1 MPFPLQRYRFK
12 LLGIRTASTVIL
24 DDPDIIDGIDRARHN
39 TAPGASCR
47 TLKFFFS
54 SFRFD
59 FPRSQGESWNEVT
72 SATTV
77 ATHGTVRCALLVPLA
92 ETVAPPVVK
101 LSDKLQRSPKTIE
114 VRHIVATCR
123 N

>member
-1 MPFPLQRYRFK
+1 VKYGISVQVA
-12 LLGIRTASTVIL
+12 LGIRTASTVIL

-47 TLKFFFS
+47 TLKYFFLHS
-54 SFRFD
+54 GSISPDHRVS
-59 FPRSQGESWNEVT
+59 RGT
-72 SATTV
+72 ASATTV
-77 ATHGTVRCALLVPLA
+77 ATHGTVRCAPLVPLA